1 MKTAKILLVE
11 DNEDDVALMLRA
23 FKINK
28 IPNEIVVAKNGVA
41 ALDLLMGESAIQPC
55 LVILDLKLPKVNGL
69 EVLQSI
75 RENVKTRD
83 YPIIVLTTSVE
94 QEDVV
99 KSYEL
104 GANSYIRKPVEL
116 EKFVKAVEQLGLYW
130 LFLNEPNPKYHERR

>member
-28 IPNEIVVAKNGVA
+28 IPNEVVIARNGVE
-41 ALDLLMGESAIQPC
+41 ALDLLMGEKTIQPC

-69 EVLQSI
+69 QVLQSI
-75 RENVKTRD
+75 RENVNTRN
-83 YPIIVLTTSVE
+83 YPIIILTTSVE
-94 QEDVV
+94 QEDVI

-104 GANSYIRKPVEL
+104 GANSYIRKPVEF
-116 EKFVKAVEQLGLYW
+116 EKFSKAVEQLGLYW

>member
-23 FKINK
+23 FKLNNIT
-28 IPNEIVVAKNGVA
+28 NEVVVARNGVE
-41 ALDLLMGESAIQPC
+41 ALEFLMGENPMKPG
-55 LVILDLKLPKVNGL
+55 LVILDLKLPKINGL
-69 EVLQSI
+69 QVLQSI
-75 RENVKTRD
+75 RENETTRD

-94 QEDVV
+94 QDDVI

-104 GANSYIRKPVEL
+104 GTNSYIRKPVEF
-116 EKFVKAVEQLGLYW
+116 EKFIQVIEQIGLYW

>member
-23 FKINK
+23 FKLNNIT
-28 IPNEIVVAKNGVA
+28 NEVVVARNGVE
-41 ALDLLMGESAIQPC
+41 ALEFLMGENPMKPG
-55 LVILDLKLPKVNGL
+55 LVILDLKLPKINGL
-69 EVLQSI
+69 QVLQSI
-75 RENVKTRD
+75 RENETTRD

-94 QEDVV
+94 QDDVI

-104 GANSYIRKPVEL
+104 GTNSYIRKPVEF
-116 EKFVKAVEQLGLYW
+116 EKFIKVIEQIGLYW

>member
-11 DNEDDVALMLRA
+11 DNEDDIALMLRA

-28 IPNEIVVAKNGVA
+28 IPNEVVIAKNGVE
-41 ALDLLMGESAIQPC
+41 ALDQLMGENALHPC
-55 LVILDLKLPKVNGL
+55 LVILDLKLPKVDGL
-69 EVLQSI
+69 QVLQRM
-75 RENVKTRD
+75 RENIVTRD

-94 QEDVV
+94 QEDIV

-104 GANSYIRKPVEL
+104 GANSYIRKPVEF
-116 EKFVKAVEQLGLYW
+116 EKFIKAVEQLGLYW

>member
-28 IPNEIVVAKNGVA
+28 IPNEVVIARNGVE
-41 ALDLLMGESAIQPC
+41 ALDLLMGEKAIQPC

-69 EVLQSI
+69 QVLQSI
-75 RENVKTRD
+75 RENVRTRD

-94 QEDVV
+94 QEDVI

-104 GANSYIRKPVEL
+104 GANSYIRKPVEF
-116 EKFVKAVEQLGLYW
+116 EKFIKSVEQLGLYW